1 MAKIGLNNFRWS
13 RLTEADDGSAEFD
26 GAKKLGKAIECK
38 VSIENN
44 SAELY
49 AEDGL
54 AESDYSFKKGTI
66 TVGVDEEDDKIFAE
80 ILGHTIVA
88 EYVVTSDK
96 TYQST
101 KTYYTKT
108 EENYSEFS
116 GSSFVEG
123 TTYYEKSANAGE
135 VVKKDTDTPPFVGV
149 GRVITKMVNGVYK
162 FKAEFLPKVKFAEP
176 SPEDKTKGESLEFAT
191 TSIEGTVQKLADGT
205 WCKTKTFTTK
215 TEAVK
220 YIEDLMKAKE

>member
-13 RLTEADDGSAEFD
+13 KLTEAEDGSAEYD
-26 GAKKLGKAIECK
+26 GAKKLGKAVECK

-49 AEDGL
+49 AEDSL

-66 TVGVDEEDDKIFAE
+66 TLGVDEEDDKIFANL
-80 ILGHTIVA
+80 LGHTIMA

-101 KTYYTKT
+101 KTYYTKSG
-108 EENYSEFS
+108 ENYTKFT
-116 GSSFVEG
+116 GSSFTEE
-123 TTYYEKSANAGE
+123 TTYYEKVENAGE

-149 GRVITKMVNGVYK
+149 GRVITKMVNGAYK
-162 FKAEFLPKVKFAEP
+162 YKAEFLPKVKFAES
-176 SPEDKTKGESLEFAT
+176 SPEDKTKGESLEFTT
-191 TSIEGTVQKLADGT
+191 TSIEGTVQKLSDGT
-205 WCKTKTFTTK
+205 WSKTKTFDTK

-220 YIEDLMKAKE
+220 YIEDLMKAKN

>member
-13 RLTEADDGSAEFD
+13 KLTEADDGSAEYD

-66 TVGVDEEDDKIFAE
+66 TLGIDEEDDSIFAKL
-80 ILGHTIVA
+80 LGHTIA
-88 EYVVTSDK
+88 ADG
-96 TYQST
+96 
-101 KTYYTKT
+101 
-108 EENYSEFS
+108 EE
-116 GSSFVEG
+116 
-123 TTYYEKSANAGE
+123 NAGE

-162 FKAEFLPKVKFAEP
+162 YKAEFLPKVKFSEP
-176 SPEDKTKGESLEFAT
+176 SPEEKTKGENLEFAT
-191 TSIEGTVQKLADGT
+191 TSIEGAVHKLSDGT
-205 WCKTKTFTTK
+205 WCKTKTFETK
-215 TEAVK
+215 AVAIT
-220 YIEDLMKAKE
+220 YVENLMKAKTQAGS

>member
-13 RLTEADDGSAEFD
+13 KLTEADDGSAEYD
-26 GAKKLGKAIECK
+26 GAKKLGKAVECK

-66 TVGVDEEDDKIFAE
+66 TLGIDEEDDSIFAKL
-80 ILGHTIVA
+80 LGHTIA
-88 EYVVTSDK
+88 ADS
-96 TYQST
+96 
-101 KTYYTKT
+101 
-108 EENYSEFS
+108 EE
-116 GSSFVEG
+116 
-123 TTYYEKSANAGE
+123 NAGE

-162 FKAEFLPKVKFAEP
+162 YKAEFLPKVKFSEP
-176 SPEDKTKGESLEFAT
+176 SPEEKTKGENVEFAT
-191 TSIEGTVQKLADGT
+191 TSIEGAVHKLADGT
-205 WCKTKTFTTK
+205 WCKAKTFETK
-215 TEAVK
+215 AEAITYV
-220 YIEDLMKAKE
+220 ENLMKAKTQAGS